1 MLHAVM
7 QCASFGSSEPIL
19 LCRTTSSGTLTTNH
33 ENTMQT
39 ENDTSKPE
47 DSPQQEAGEGCPGAT
62 CSEFAGIQALIQ
74 IREALGDPCG
84 KLMQDEL
91 VDKVLNLIQGEK
103 ELREGVITYIKDH
116 EDESVDELKYLL
128 DYTQWW
134 DWDFTPPNAG
144 GMAPGSAVPDSE
156 SKTKLDR

>member
-1 MLHAVM
+1 MPANK
-7 QCASFGSSEPIL
+7 SP
-19 LCRTTSSGTLTTNH
+19 
-33 ENTMQT
+33 
-39 ENDTSKPE
+39 SKRKRPAK
-47 DSPQQEAGEGCPGAT
+47 QQAGGGCPGAT

-134 DWDFTPPNAG
+134 DWDFTPPNELL
-144 GMAPGSAVPDSE
+144 SE
-156 SKTKLDR
+156 THKI

>member
-1 MLHAVM
+1 MPAKK
-7 QCASFGSSEPIL
+7 SP
-19 LCRTTSSGTLTTNH
+19 
-33 ENTMQT
+33 
-39 ENDTSKPE
+39 SKRKRPAK
-47 DSPQQEAGEGCPGAT
+47 QETGGGCPGAT

-103 ELREGVITYIKDH
+103 ELREGVIAYIKDH

-134 DWDFTPPNAG
+134 DWDFTPPNIVTTTVRHNGKAF
-144 GMAPGSAVPDSE
+144 AQYHLS
-156 SKTKLDR
+156 